1 MFNRPLKKKA
11 KKHRD
16 GSTKKEKMD
25 ASPKSSVL
33 FLLLKIVVI
42 IFLISYV
49 EVNIVGGVEELPP
62 ANQRVESPSLVV
74 NRETAVKLMADP
86 KVIHPRLLGNQM
98 MTVLEN

>member
-42 IFLISYV
+42 SFLISYV
-49 EVNIVGGVEELPP
+49 EVNIVGVEELPP
-62 ANQRVESPSLVV
+62 ANQGVESPSLVV
-74 NRETAVKLMADP
+74 KRETAVNLMADP

>member
-1 MFNRPLKKKA
+1 
-11 KKHRD
+11 
-16 GSTKKEKMD
+16 MD

-49 EVNIVGGVEELPP
+49 EVNIVGVEEHPP
-62 ANQRVESPSLVV
+62 ANRGVESPSLVV
-74 NRETAVKLMADP
+74 NRETAVNLMADR
-86 KVIHPRLLGNQM
+86 KVIHSRLLGNQM

>member
-1 MFNRPLKKKA
+1 MFNRPLKKKV
-11 KKHRD
+11 KTHRD

-49 EVNIVGGVEELPP
+49 EVNFVGVEELPP

-74 NRETAVKLMADP
+74 NLMADP

-98 MTVLEN
+98 MTVVEN

>member
-1 MFNRPLKKKA
+1 MLHRNRQCYFCYLK
-11 KKHRD
+11 
-16 GSTKKEKMD
+16 
-25 ASPKSSVL
+25 
-33 FLLLKIVVI
+33 FVVV

-49 EVNIVGGVEELPP
+49 EVNFVGVEELPP

-74 NRETAVKLMADP
+74 NRETAVNLMADP